1 MAQTES
7 YSEKTENPSLPHLTF
22 SGFAT
27 MGKKSVEEFAKA
39 QAELFGT
46 LQKTHRHW
54 FDRIQ
59 SEAKLASEFAD
70 RATSARSIP
79 DAVAVCQEWTS
90 LRFEMMAADG
100 TRLLTDSQKIMEAT
114 RFLFINGDGDAS
126 TEVTGDHH
134 V

>member
-1 MAQTES
+1 MAQTDS
-7 YSEKTENPSLPHLTF
+7 YSDKTENPSLSHLPF
-22 SGFAT
+22 LGFAT
-27 MGKKSVEEFAKA
+27 MGKKSVEEFTKA

-46 LQKTHRHW
+46 LQKTHRDW

-90 LRFEMMAADG
+90 QRFEMMAADG
-100 TRLLTDSQKIMEAT
+100 TRLLADSQKIMEAA
-114 RFLFINGDGDAS
+114 RFLFINGHRDAS

-134 V
+134 A